1 MALMNAT
8 LLKAPNKRK
17 RSNLRLPPEVED
29 QVDRV
34 RRKRPGKV
42 SRNTWILEAIQEKL
56 ARENAANDKKINE
69 RAAND

>member
-1 MALMNAT
+1 MAPMNGT
-8 LLKAPNKRK
+8 LLKVPNKRK

-29 QVDRV
+29 LVDWV

-56 ARENAANDKKINE
+56 ARENAANDKNK
-69 RAAND
+69 